1 MVDQAHL
8 VRVGWV
14 LTLSV
19 MEIMQQG
26 MEQAAAA
33 RLLVRLPCVL
43 AVMDLLDVGLL
54 ISTVRV

>member
-33 RLLVRLPCVL
+33 RLLVRLLCVL